1 MKKKLFPI
9 DIDELKAISSKN
21 HFHEK
26 RPIRCTVIVIAFL
39 FLLVALAVC
48 FFREDLFTVNQMTFL
63 EKLNQCILSNDKT
76 GMERLLKYRKDRY
89 DIVPRKSSVISFS

>member
-63 EKLNQCILSNDKT
+63 
-76 GMERLLKYRKDRY
+76 G
-89 DIVPRKSSVISFS
+89 VFGASVISLFYYHLIKNSDPHIIQHEEAPYY